1 MGRFSP
7 GTAGPVPIR
16 QRGVSVVVF
25 LLLGGV
31 VADRLPRHLVM
42 VGSSVLAGV
51 SQAAAAALLL
61 SGTAH
66 VTVLAALQVVN
77 GACSAF
83 TIPSTSAVLP
93 QTVPGDL
100 LRQANAL
107 ARVGDSRRCGV
118 LLRGHRAVRR
128 RAGRPGQLG
137 RSPKFAP
144 SAPATPRPQ
153 PRTHRAVAHPR
164 ERGVIAG

>member
-1 MGRFSP
+1 M
-7 GTAGPVPIR
+7 PIR

-107 ARVGDSRRCGV
+107 ARWGIAVDAASFFVATVLFAGVRVARISSGGPPSSRR
-118 LLRGHRAVRR
+118 
-128 RAGRPGQLG
+128 
-137 RSPKFAP
+137 
-144 SAPATPRPQ
+144 PRPQ
-153 PRTHRAVAHPR
+153 PRARNPAPTEP
-164 ERGVIAG
+164 